1 MRPCYYYRLKHLL
14 SDKTSSRDQ
23 GKVNILTRQPVSG
36 ARNNNGGLRMSI
48 LQLDALAA
56 AGASNFIHEKIFNLS
71 DKFDVDI
78 CSTCHRMCAIERSG
92 SKKKQQNKTKQKFPF
107 LCVVKTYLTTST
119 CHMLQNILFN
129 T

>member
-1 MRPCYYYRLKHLL
+1 MP
-14 SDKTSSRDQ
+14 
-23 GKVNILTRQPVSG
+23 G
-36 ARNNNGGLRMSI
+36 AGSNNGGLRMSI

-56 AGASNFIHEKIFNLS
+56 ADASNFIHEKIFNLS

-92 SKKKQQNKTKQKFPF
+92 SKKKKKFPF

-119 CHMLQNILFN
+119 CHTLKKYFFN